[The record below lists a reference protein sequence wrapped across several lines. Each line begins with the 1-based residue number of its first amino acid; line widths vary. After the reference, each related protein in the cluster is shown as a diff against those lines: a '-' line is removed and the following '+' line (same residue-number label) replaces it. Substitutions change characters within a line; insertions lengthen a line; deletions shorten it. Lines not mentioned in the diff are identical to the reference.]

1 MLVQPPRDDA
11 DLTRYA
17 ADLGLPGFADVHVH
31 FMPQNVLDK
40 VWGFFDHVADDGF
53 EPWGINYR
61 TPEEERIRILRELGV
76 VAYSALNYAHR
87 PGMAAWLND
96 YSSEFARNHP
106 DTVVP
111 SGTFYPEA
119 SAGADTAAALAAG
132 ARIFKVH
139 VQVGGYPPDD
149 PLLDSSWFQLEEAG
163 VPAVIHC
170 GSGPH
175 PGEFTGPQRIRNLL
189 RKHPDL
195 QLIIAHAGMP
205 EYREFTALARVYP
218 GVYLDTTMVGTDYMQ
233 RLFPIPEDVLL
244 SWEASPDKIV
254 LGTDF
259 PNIPYEYAHQIQALE
274 RFGFGVDWMRAVLW
288 ENGAKLMRVMR

>member
-1 MLVQPPRDDA
+1 MPVQPPTNDA
-11 DLTRYA
+11 DLPRYA
-17 ADLGLPGFADVHVH
+17 AELGIPGFADVHVH

-40 VWGFFDHVADDGF
+40 VWDFFDHVADEGF

-61 TPEEERIRILRELGV
+61 TPEEDRVATLREIGV

-96 YSSEFARNHP
+96 YSATFARNHA
-106 DTVVP
+106 DAVVH

-139 VQVGGYPPDD
+139 VQVGGFPPDD
-149 PLLDSSWFQLEEAG
+149 PQLASSWAQLEEAG
-163 VPAVIHC
+163 GPAVVHC

-175 PGEFTGPQRIRNLL
+175 RGEFTGPQRIRKLL
-189 RKHPDL
+189 EKHPDL
-195 QLIIAHAGMP
+195 RLIIAHAGMP
-205 EYREFTALARVYP
+205 EYREFTALARVHP
-218 GVYLDTTMVGTDYMQ
+218 EVYLDTTMIGTDYAQ
-233 RLFPIPEDVLL
+233 RMSPIPDDVLL
-244 SWEASPDKIV
+244 SWESMPDKIV

-259 PNIPYEYAHQIQALE
+259 PNIPYEYAHQVQALE
-274 RFGFGVDWMRAVLW
+274 RFGFGDDWLRAVLW
-288 ENGAKLMRVMR
+288 ENGARLMGVKA